1 MKTFQTVIDSRK
13 AQLDKYLADQNA
25 KGEEIKKFAE
35 EVKDGLFQ
43 DMTMPEGLYKKIEEY
58 SKLEPA
64 IELGQHPY
72 YKNAKMTKAQV
83 LKEKAKIWE
92 QLAPTK
98 TVPMTAGDIEVA
110 KRITDAMTLRML
122 KQKQNYDIQIK
133 DAKRDILL
141 YGLCKNVEDKPDLQ
155 PEGYKVYVDFLLS
168 EPEPKKKVKLPEF
181 EPEVGM
187 TLDKVEKLCLEK
199 TGKVDWSVIGEALKF
214 YGLKPGA
221 GMKLVKTA

>member
-13 AQLDKYLADQNA
+13 VQLAKYGTDQEA
-25 KGEEIKKFAE
+25 KGKEIISLTEEA
-35 EVKDGLFQ
+35 KDGLIQ
-43 DMTMPEGLYKKIEEY
+43 DMTMPDGLYGKLKEY
-58 SKLEPA
+58 AELEPA
-64 IELGQHPY
+64 IELGHPY
-72 YKNAKMTKAQV
+72 YKNVKMTKAQI
-83 LKEKAKIWE
+83 LKEKQKLWE

-98 TVPMTAGDIEVA
+98 TVPLTADDVIVA
-110 KRITDAMTLRML
+110 NRLVDALKLRMM
-122 KQKQNYDIQIK
+122 KQKQNYNIQIS

-141 YGLCKNVEDKPDLQ
+141 YGLCKNVEDKPELQ
-155 PEGYKVYVDFLLS
+155 PEGYKEYVDFLLS

-199 TGKVDWSVIGEALKF
+199 TGKVDWSIIGEALKF
-214 YGLKPGA
+214 YGLKPGS